1 MEIYTSEKNSSKSV
15 NVSSRIDRNLYE
27 LLVEDAKI
35 KGISINSLMNV
46 IVKKYVDWGRFSD
59 ELGLASISKR
69 SLGKIFENL
78 SDETIEQISKEIGGV
93 IQKELIFSQT

>member
-1 MEIYTSEKNSSKSV
+1 MEIYTNEKNSLKSV
-15 NVSSRIDRNLYE
+15 NVSSRIDRNLYD

-46 IVKKYVDWGRFSD
+46 IVRKYVDWGRFSD

-78 SDETIEQISKEIGGV
+78 CDETIKQISKEIAFF
-93 IQKELIFSQT
+93 IRQHKSP